1 MLFLLFVIQLR
12 LIEGDMYIESDKHM
26 HALRLSY
33 VLSFTSYNI
42 NCVQETCSGTKELI
56 LSDFDIG
63 DTKDTCGK

>member
-1 MLFLLFVIQLR
+1 
-12 LIEGDMYIESDKHM
+12 MYIESDKHM

-56 LSDFDIG
+56 LSDVDIG
-63 DTKDTCGK
+63 DTKDTCGKWW

>member
-1 MLFLLFVIQLR
+1 
-12 LIEGDMYIESDKHM
+12 MYIESGKHM

-33 VLSFTSYNI
+33 VLSFTLYNI
-42 NCVQETCSGTKELI
+42 NRVQETCSGTKELI